1 MEHSEALAS
10 IADERTVL
18 EPAFAAFY
26 VRTRPAVYRAVL
38 LRIRSPELAEDACQE
53 AYARAYGD
61 WAHVGSHPNPTAWV
75 VRVAQNQATS
85 WWRRRR
91 LELPDPPEVAGADHA
106 DPFDEDLV
114 RLVWRLPE
122 RQRQVIGLRVLLD
135 LSVEDTADVMNVTPG
150 TVKATLH
157 HALAALRREL
167 TNTRGNA
174 R

>member
-1 MEHSEALAS
+1 MEHSGALAVV
-10 IADERTVL
+10 ADTSNVL

-38 LRIRSPELAEDACQE
+38 LRFRSPELAEDACQE

-61 WAHVGSHPNPTAWV
+61 WARIGRHPNPIAWV
-75 VRVAQNQATS
+75 VLVAQNQATS
-85 WWRRRR
+85 WWRRRH

-106 DPFDEDLV
+106 DPFDEDLI

-135 LSVEDTADVMNVTPG
+135 LSVEDTADVMKVTPG

-157 HALAALRREL
+157 HALAALRHEL
-167 TNTRGNA
+167 MNTRRNA

>member
-1 MEHSEALAS
+1 MEHSEALTGR
-10 IADERTVL
+10 ADTPTVV

-38 LRIRSPELAEDACQE
+38 LRVRSPELAEDACQE

-61 WAHVGSHPNPTAWV
+61 WARVGRHPNPIAWV
-75 VRVAQNQATS
+75 VLAAQNQATT

-91 LELPDPPEVAGADHA
+91 LEMPDPPEVAGGDQA

-135 LSVEDTADVMNVTPG
+135 LSVEDTASVMNVTPG

-157 HALAALRREL
+157 HALAALRHEL
-167 TNTRGNA
+167 TNQRRNT
-174 R
+174 

>member
-1 MEHSEALAS
+1 MEDYEPLTAAV
-10 IADERTVL
+10 DPPDTP

-38 LRIRSPELAEDACQE
+38 LRVRSPEFAEDACQE
-53 AYARAYGD
+53 AYARAYRD
-61 WAHVGSHPNPTAWV
+61 WARIASHPNPTAWV
-75 VRVAQNQATS
+75 ARVALNQATN

-91 LELPDPPEVAGADHA
+91 LELPDPPEAARTDQA
-106 DPFDEDLV
+106 EPFDEELV
-114 RLVWRLPE
+114 RLVWRLPV

-135 LSVEDTADVMNVTPG
+135 LSIEDTADVMKVTPG

-157 HALAALRREL
+157 HALAALRQGLKASRKD
-167 TNTRGNA
+167 A